1 MNKKGFTLV
10 ELLAVIVILAIVA
23 LVTTPAILNVIN
35 NSRLEGAKD
44 KAWGVINSVK
54 SAYAQAQMSGY
65 EDSTGNGVSVSGE
78 NLMVTFSN
86 GAEAFGSK
94 KITMTG
100 ERPTSGTVT
109 INKTTGTITC
119 TDLYFKENGTFYCT
133 SSDGKSM
140 KCDKESSASK
150 GMRTSDLK
158 ELVVTKGD
166 GLYADSTE
174 AGRYVYRG
182 ANPNNYITLGSD
194 MYRIIAVENDG
205 TLKVIRNGSIG
216 DIAFDTAGA
225 RYSTTDIDYCNY
237 SESGCKVW
245 GSKTTML
252 DSSGNNVSQMP
263 REVGGSSYNLPE
275 AESTLNTYL
284 NNTWLNT
291 LSTDVQN
298 KITSHTFNVGVV
310 YPDDTAQT
318 LATDVSQEQAYKWK
332 GKVGLM
338 NPSDYVKAST
348 NSACTSIYSYWHTS
362 SCYDNGA
369 MYNWMY
375 VGPASSS
382 YSWTISSY
390 STSDA
395 GGVFFVYM
403 DGDLNYYDAYS
414 SRGVAPV
421 LFLSSNIKL
430 KGEGTTNTPY
440 EIS

>member
-65 EDSTGNGVSVSGE
+65 EDSTGNGVSVSGD
-78 NLMVTFSN
+78 NLIVTFSN

-216 DIAFDTAGA
+216 NMIFDNDYV
-225 RYSTTDIDYCNY
+225 RYSTIVTDYCNY
-237 SESGCKVW
+237 SSGCQVW
-245 GSKTTML
+245 GNKTTIL

-263 REVGGSSYNLPE
+263 REVGGSLYNLPE

-284 NNTWLNT
+284 NKEWYNNLD
-291 LSTDVQN
+291 SSVKS
-298 KITSHTFNVGVV
+298 KIVTHMFNVGVV
-310 YPDDTAQT
+310 KSDETSLSNT
-318 LATDVSQEQAYKWK
+318 ITQESNYKWK

-338 NPSDYVKAST
+338 NVSDYVKAST
-348 NSACTSIYSYWHTS
+348 NLSCTSVSTYVSTS
-362 SCYDNGA
+362 SCYNNSA
-369 MYNWMY
+369 THNWIFA
-375 VGPASSS
+375 GPASSS
-382 YSWTISSY
+382 YSWTITPYSDLSFYEVFIVHKYGGSIYDNSADSS
-390 STSDA
+390 
-395 GGVFFVYM
+395 
-403 DGDLNYYDAYS
+403 N
-414 SRGVAPV
+414 GVAPV